1 MLYALYF
8 ILSTWIFQPRTNF
21 AEAPWAKMFNKFN
34 KIKMQKQEIT
44 TNKEKKPKNRKVSAG
59 STFSLEKEL
68 LEQGFDAVIG
78 VDEAGRGPLCGPVV
92 ACAVVLRNFQ
102 FSIFNFQSNSNEKIF
117 NDPMWE
123 LVRDSKKLSEK
134 QREKVFDFIHENF
147 HVGVGLCNHETVDRI
162 NILEASFL
170 AMKKAVQELQR
181 NIKKE
186 SSISYKLPASTRGDS
201 SSTRGGE
208 AKSCVLVD
216 GNKVIPNFSMEQKA
230 VVGGD
235 KIVKSISAA
244 SIIAKVTRDRMMM
257 EMHTKYPQY
266 GFDKHK
272 GYGTKMHMDALS
284 KYGPCEIHRQ
294 SFAPVTR
301 LLRTADRKKEA
312 LDN

>member
-1 MLYALYF
+1 
-8 ILSTWIFQPRTNF
+8 
-21 AEAPWAKMFNKFN
+21 MFNKFN
-34 KIKMQKQEIT
+34 KIKMQEQEIT
-44 TNKEKKPKNRKVSAG
+44 TNKESKPKNRKVSAG
-59 STFSLEKEL
+59 STFNLEKEL
-68 LEQGFDAVIG
+68 VEQGYDAVIG

-92 ACAVVLRNFQ
+92 AAAVLLRNSEFR
-102 FSIFNFQSNSNEKIF
+102 ILNFESNPNEKIF

-123 LVRDSKKLSEK
+123 LVRDSKKLSKK

-170 AMKKAVQELQR
+170 AMKKAVSDLAKNVKTSKRQNDECE
-181 NIKKE
+181 NP
-186 SSISYKLPASTRGDS
+186 ISYKLT
-201 SSTRGGE
+201 

-216 GNKVIPNFSMEQKA
+216 GNKKIPNFSMEQKA

-244 SIIAKVTRDRMMM
+244 SIIAKVTRDRIML
-257 EMHTKYPQY
+257 EMHAKYPQY

-284 KYGPCEIHRQ
+284 KHGPCEIHRQ

-301 LLRTADRKKEA
+301 LLRNAGRKKPKKTA
-312 LDN
+312 IDN